1 MGAMNRLLALL
12 ILTLLCIPSAFAT
25 QGSLNILT
33 EEWGPITFEENG
45 KAQGF
50 AVDVVEAIQAQIKND
65 AHIQVVPWTRGYH
78 EVQSHPNVVLFTV
91 IRSKER
97 EKLFTLLGPLGGCE
111 ISFYGLVRPNLKI
124 KNIDDAKNLP
134 AIAANQDTLFA
145 TLLQSSGFNNIV
157 MTKNPQ
163 QEVQLLVAGRVD
175 LITNDPIAIETAFK
189 KMGRSDL
196 RLKKYLTL
204 EKSELYIAFSKG
216 TPYPV
221 MQQWKK
227 GLEEI
232 KQNGTFA
239 KIVHKWLPDSQVL
252 PGTQLVGLESENPSR
267 AKN

>member
-1 MGAMNRLLALL
+1 MRAMKRLLAFL
-12 ILTLLCIPSAFAT
+12 ILNLLCIPSAFAA
-25 QGSLNILT
+25 QGSLNVLT
-33 EEWGPITFEENG
+33 EEWGPITFEEDG
-45 KAQGF
+45 RAQGF
-50 AVDVVEAIQAQIKND
+50 AVDVVEGIQAQIKNE

-78 EVQSHPNVVLFTV
+78 EVQHRPNVVLFTV

-97 EKLFTLLGPLGGCE
+97 EKLFTLLGPIGSCE
-111 ISFYGLVRPNLKI
+111 VTFYGLVRPNMKI
-124 KNIDDAKNLP
+124 KNLEDAKKLP

-145 TLLQSSGFNNIV
+145 TILENAGFDNVV

-163 QEVQLLVAGRVD
+163 QEARLLAAGRVD

-189 KMGRSDL
+189 KIGRSDL
-196 RLKKYLTL
+196 KLKKYLTL
-204 EKSELYIAFSKG
+204 EKGELYIAFSKG

-239 KIVHKWLPDSQVL
+239 KIAHKWLPESQIL